1 MCSQQPVLVSL
12 GLKGTVL
19 ENEGKSYTNG
29 ALWNITRESSGVVV
43 RNKRS
48 PRRRILK
55 KKKKK
60 KKKTET
66 RLQSA
71 GRRSNN
77 IGIKRRVKTL
87 KRLIPNSDDS
97 MGLDGLFR
105 DTADY
110 ILSLQT
116 RVRLMQ
122 MMVQAFAA
130 GSDLQ

>member
-1 MCSQQPVLVSL
+1 MGSQQPLLVSL

-29 ALWNITRESSGVVV
+29 ALWNITRESGGVVV

-55 KKKKK
+55 KKK
-60 KKKTET
+60 TGT

-71 GRRSNN
+71 SRRY

-87 KRLIPNSDDS
+87 KGLIPNSDDS
-97 MGLDGLFR
+97 TGLDGLFR

-122 MMVQAFAA
+122 IMVQAFAA
-130 GSDLQ
+130 GSDHQ

>member
-1 MCSQQPVLVSL
+1 MGSQQPLLVSL

-19 ENEGKSYTNG
+19 ETEGKSYTNG
-29 ALWNITRESSGVVV
+29 ALWNITRESGGVVV

-55 KKKKK
+55 KKKK
-60 KKKTET
+60 TWT

-71 GRRSNN
+71 RRLSNN

-87 KRLIPNSDDS
+87 KGLIPNSEDS
-97 MGLDGLFR
+97 TGLDGLFR

-122 MMVQAFAA
+122 IMVQAFAA
-130 GSDLQ
+130 GSDHQ

>member
-1 MCSQQPVLVSL
+1 MGSQQPVLVSL

-29 ALWNITRESSGVVV
+29 ALWNIIRESGGVVV
-43 RNKRS
+43 RNKSS

-55 KKKKK
+55 KKKK
-60 KKKTET
+60 TGT

-87 KRLIPNSDDS
+87 KRLIPNGDDS

>member
-1 MCSQQPVLVSL
+1 MGSQQPVLVSL

-29 ALWNITRESSGVVV
+29 ALWNITRESGGVVV

-48 PRRRILK
+48 PRRRIL
-55 KKKKK
+55 KKKK

-130 GSDLQ
+130 VSDLQ

>member
-1 MCSQQPVLVSL
+1 MGSQQPLLVSL

-29 ALWNITRESSGVVV
+29 ALWNITRESGGVVV

-55 KKKKK
+55 KKKK
-60 KKKTET
+60 TGT

-71 GRRSNN
+71 SRRN

-87 KRLIPNSDDS
+87 KGLIPNSDDS
-97 MGLDGLFR
+97 TGLDGLFR

-122 MMVQAFAA
+122 IMVQAFAA
-130 GSDLQ
+130 GSDHQ